1 MINEKE
7 KLKFRYIVIF
17 AAVLLLQIILA
28 LTCWG
33 GNDETYTGWNEHQ
46 GIIRMHVIANSN
58 SQEDQGLKL
67 KVRDKILVYVGENT
81 KNNDSIDET
90 RLFLMRHKQELADIA
105 KSVVYENGYDYDVD
119 VQLGVRWIKEKNYG
133 DITFP
138 AGNYEALNITIG
150 KGQGENWWCVLFP
163 PLCLVKDKNVKL
175 KSIVAAKVKC
185 HRGSRT
191 KGRKTAIVYNLDMG

>member
-1 MINEKE
+1 MINTEE
-7 KLKFRYIVIF
+7 KLKYRYIIIF
-17 AAVLLLQIILA
+17 AAVLVLQIILA
-28 LTCWG
+28 LACWG

-58 SQEDQGLKL
+58 SREDQRLKL
-67 KVRDKILVYVGENT
+67 KVRDEVLEYVGENT

-90 RLFLMRHKQELADIA
+90 RLFLMGHRQELADIA
-105 KSVVYENGYDYDVD
+105 KSVVCENGYDYDID

-150 KGQGENWWCVLFP
+150 KGQGENWWCVLVP

-175 KSIVAAKVKC
+175 KSIVIEKMKLN
-185 HRGSRT
+185 
-191 KGRKTAIVYNLDMG
+191 KTIMK

>member
-7 KLKFRYIVIF
+7 KLNCRYIIIF

-28 LTCWG
+28 LACWG
-33 GNDETYTGWNEHQ
+33 GNDETYTGWNEYQ

-105 KSVVYENGYDYDVD
+105 RSVVYENGYDYDVD

-133 DITFP
+133 DIMFP

-175 KSIVAAKVKC
+175 KSVVAAKVKC
-185 HRGSRT
+185 YRKSRP
-191 KGRKTAIVYNLDMG
+191 KGRKTAIVYNLNMG

>member
-1 MINEKE
+1 MINTEE
-7 KLKFRYIVIF
+7 KLKCRYIIIF
-17 AAVLLLQIILA
+17 AAVLVLQIILA
-28 LTCWG
+28 LACWG

-58 SQEDQGLKL
+58 SQEDQRLKL
-67 KVRDKILVYVGENT
+67 KVRDRVLEYVGENT

-90 RLFLMRHKQELADIA
+90 RLFLMGHKQELADIA
-105 KSVVYENGYDYDVD
+105 EAVVCENGYDYGIDVE
-119 VQLGVRWIKEKNYG
+119 LGVRWIKEKNYG

-175 KSIVAAKVKC
+175 KSIVIEKMKL
-185 HRGSRT
+185 S
-191 KGRKTAIVYNLDMG
+191 KTLIK